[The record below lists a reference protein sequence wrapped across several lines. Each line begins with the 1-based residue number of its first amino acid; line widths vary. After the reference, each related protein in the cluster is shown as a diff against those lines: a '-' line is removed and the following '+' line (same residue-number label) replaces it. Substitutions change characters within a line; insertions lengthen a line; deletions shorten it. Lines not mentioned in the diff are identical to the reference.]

1 VFKPGDE
8 HVDQRNMA
16 TASQRLAIYAR
27 RVLIG
32 CALMAF
38 VVLAI
43 AVATAP
49 RSKGEGSAAP
59 VAVAGA
65 HAAGPRPASSH
76 PQVVEPE
83 AGVAAPDQTPA
94 PSSHSRAVDD
104 AEIRRELR
112 QLKALAA
119 HDDLIVGS
127 RARVFADGRAAAPQT
142 APGVVREVIRG
153 ANVIAT
159 TPYLWGG
166 GHGSWSAVGYDCSG
180 SVSFA
185 LAGAGLLSAPLT
197 SGELARWGAPGPG
210 RWITI
215 YANAGHAFMEVAGLR
230 FDTGGLRGTST
241 RWQTAGRDTS
251 GFVARH
257 PVGL

>member
-1 VFKPGDE
+1 
-8 HVDQRNMA
+8 MA
-16 TASQRLAIYAR
+16 TAYQQLATYAR
-27 RVLIG
+27 RVLIA
-32 CALMAF
+32 CALTALA
-38 VVLAI
+38 VLAI
-43 AVATAP
+43 ALSAAA
-49 RSKGEGSAAP
+49 RSHVVSGASAP
-59 VAVAGA
+59 VAATGSA
-65 HAAGPRPASSH
+65 DAAPRLASSH

-83 AGVAAPDQTPA
+83 AGVAAPADLSTT
-94 PSSHSRAVDD
+94 SSTSSTSRAVDD

-119 HDDLIVGS
+119 QDDLVVGA
-127 RARVFADGRAAAPQT
+127 RARVFDDGRAAAPQD
-142 APGVVREVIRG
+142 APDVVRNVIRG
-153 ANVIAT
+153 ANVIAK

-185 LAGAGLLSAPLT
+185 LAGAGLLGAPLT
-197 SGELARWGAPGPG
+197 SGALAHWGAPGPG

-215 YANAGHAFMEVAGLR
+215 YANAGHVFMVVAGIR
-230 FDTGGLRGTST
+230 FDTGGLRGSGT
-241 RWQTAGRDTS
+241 RWQVGGRDTS

>member
-1 VFKPGDE
+1 
-8 HVDQRNMA
+8 MA
-16 TASQRLAIYAR
+16 TASQQLAIYAR
-27 RVLIG
+27 RVLVG
-32 CALMAF
+32 CALTAL
-38 VVLAI
+38 VVLGI
-43 AVATAP
+43 AVAAAAHRDGADSGAARLAPAGGHETAL
-49 RSKGEGSAAP
+49 P
-59 VAVAGA
+59 VAG
-65 HAAGPRPASSH
+65 SK

-94 PSSHSRAVDD
+94 PTSSSRSRALDD

-119 HDDLIVGS
+119 QDDLIVGS
-127 RARVFADGRAAAPQT
+127 HARVFADGRAAAPQN
-142 APGVVREVIRG
+142 APGVVRNVIRG
-153 ANVIAT
+153 ANVIAK

-185 LAGAGLLSAPLT
+185 LAGAGLLDAPLT
-197 SGELARWGAPGPG
+197 SGQLAQWGAPGPG

-215 YANAGHAFMEVAGLR
+215 YANDGHVFMEVAGLR

-241 RWQTAGRDTS
+241 RWQVSRRDTS